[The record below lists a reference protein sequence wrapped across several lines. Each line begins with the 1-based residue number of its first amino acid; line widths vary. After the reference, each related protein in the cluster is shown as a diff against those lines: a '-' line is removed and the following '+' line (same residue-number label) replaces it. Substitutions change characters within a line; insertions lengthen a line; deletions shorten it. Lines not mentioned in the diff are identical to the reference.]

1 VVSGTPIDLSRVLTV
16 SKPVVRA
23 RYDLRERDP
32 GRLEAA
38 VRKVLER
45 D

>member
-1 VVSGTPIDLSRVLTV
+1 VLTV

-23 RYDLRERDP
+23 RYDLREREP
-32 GRLEAA
+32 GRLAAA
-38 VRKVLER
+38 VRAALGE